1 MKYLFPE
8 NFYWGGASSA
18 LQTEGSDTSRGKTTM
33 DKFFEEAPTRF
44 YNGMG
49 PGKLSNFYEN
59 YAQDIALLKKAGL
72 NSLRFS
78 ISWARLIP
86 GGRGEADREAVEYYN
101 RVIDEFEK
109 NGIELFMNLHH
120 FDLPIE
126 LQNEGGFE
134 SRDVVEAYVEYARTC
149 FQLFGKRIKKWC
161 TFNEPIVTPEGGYL
175 YDFHYPNV
183 VDFKRAVQVAY
194 NMIIAH
200 SKAVAEYRK
209 LNLGGEIF
217 TVLNIT
223 PIYPR
228 SSNEKDMKA
237 AKIADLIFVRSF
249 LDPFVKG
256 EFNEELKEFLKDNG
270 LMPETQPQDKEI
282 VKNNI
287 IDFLG
292 LNYYQPRRVK
302 AKEHIVNPD
311 SVLLPESFFDYY
323 DMQGK
328 KMNTSRGW
336 EIYPKA
342 IYDMLMTMKNEYNNF
357 RCFIAENGMG
367 VQDEHKFRNKNGVIE
382 DDYRI
387 QFFKEHLSYVH
398 KAIQEGSSCFGYH
411 MWTPI
416 DNWSMIN
423 EYKNRYGL
431 IEFSIESGNRQL
443 KKSGLWF
450 NELSKNNGF
459 DD

>member
-1 MKYLFPE
+1 
-8 NFYWGGASSA
+8 
-18 LQTEGSDTSRGKTTM
+18 
-33 DKFFEEAPTRF
+33 
-44 YNGMG
+44 
-49 PGKLSNFYEN
+49 
-59 YAQDIALLKKAGL
+59 
-72 NSLRFS
+72 
-78 ISWARLIP
+78 
-86 GGRGEADREAVEYYN
+86 
-101 RVIDEFEK
+101 
-109 NGIELFMNLHH
+109 
-120 FDLPIE
+120 
-126 LQNEGGFE
+126 
-134 SRDVVEAYVEYARTC
+134 
-149 FQLFGKRIKKWC
+149 
-161 TFNEPIVTPEGGYL
+161 
-175 YDFHYPNV
+175 
-183 VDFKRAVQVAY
+183 
-194 NMIIAH
+194 
-200 SKAVAEYRK
+200 
-209 LNLGGEIF
+209 
-217 TVLNIT
+217 
-223 PIYPR
+223 
-228 SSNEKDMKA
+228 
-237 AKIADLIFVRSF
+237 
-249 LDPFVKG
+249 
-256 EFNEELKEFLKDNG
+256 
-270 LMPETQPQDKEI
+270 MPETQPQDKEI